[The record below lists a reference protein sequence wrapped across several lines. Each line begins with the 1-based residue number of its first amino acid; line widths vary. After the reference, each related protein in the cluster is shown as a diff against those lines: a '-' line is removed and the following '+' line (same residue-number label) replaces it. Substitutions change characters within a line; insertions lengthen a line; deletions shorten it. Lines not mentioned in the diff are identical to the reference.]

1 MSGNVRSTSC
11 LIVARSSVWAN
22 QVFQGDDVD
31 SDKGSQPSLGCEGE
45 PRTGEAIPREVWRTE
60 EVEVSDSS
68 NPEQSEAHRP
78 SGAIRYRRL
87 RAL

>member
-31 SDKGSQPSLGCEGE
+31 SDKGSQPSLGCNGE
-45 PRTGEAIPREVWRTE
+45 PWVGETILREIWRAE
-60 EVEVSDSS
+60 EVEWSDSS

-78 SGAIRYRRL
+78 SGAIRYPRL

>member
-22 QVFQGDDVD
+22 QVFQGEDVD
-31 SDKGSQPSLGCEGE
+31 NDNGSQPSLGCKGE
-45 PRTGEAIPREVWRTE
+45 SWTGEAILGEVRWVG
-60 EVEVSDSS
+60 EVGESDSS